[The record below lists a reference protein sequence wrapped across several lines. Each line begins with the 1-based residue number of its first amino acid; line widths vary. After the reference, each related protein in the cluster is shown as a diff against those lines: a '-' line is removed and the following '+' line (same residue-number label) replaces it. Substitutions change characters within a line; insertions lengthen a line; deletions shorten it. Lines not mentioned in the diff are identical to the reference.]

1 MKIFPFSELHTTEI
15 QDGYH
20 WGRLNL
26 ASVTEESSFH
36 DFLRT
41 AELADTEFQA
51 DKLNITFINPK
62 TGVGVLSKSQMKQ
75 MQQKHRE
82 NNNMLTVP
90 RRPKWTAQTTAEE
103 LQRAENESFLEW
115 CRTLALLQEDND
127 ILLTP
132 YEKYL
137 EFWRQLWRVV
147 ERSDVVVQIV
157 DARNPLLFRS
167 VDLER
172 YVKEVNPNKMNMISS
187 PQICIAKTLV
197 KFGFCYI
204 ISLLQ
209 SLDRFKT
216 RFEGD

>member
-172 YVKEVNPNKMNMISS
+172 KIWILLYYLPSPISRSIQNPLRRRLINSS
-187 PQICIAKTLV
+187 LIQTIAQLM
-197 KFGFCYI
+197 
-204 ISLLQ
+204 
-209 SLDRFKT
+209 
-216 RFEGD
+216 